1 MATTASPSVAPP
13 VVLSHRARMAVLGA
27 TLLGLFLASLDQTI
41 VGTALPRIVTD
52 LHGDS
57 LYTWVVTVYLLT
69 STITGPI
76 YGRLSDAYGRKPLL
90 MIGISLFL
98 VGSALSGLS
107 QNMTELISF
116 RALQGLGAGAL
127 FPISLAVIG
136 SAADIRVSS
145 APCSGS
151 ASSPVRSSAASSPTT

>member
-1 MATTASPSVAPP
+1 MTTAQGDSPMATTARTPAAAAVL
-13 VVLSHRARMAVLGA
+13 LSHRARMAVLGA

-57 LYTWVVTVYLLT
+57 LYTWVVTAYLLT

-76 YGRLSDAYGRKPLL
+76 YGKLSDAYGRKPLL
-90 MIGISLFL
+90 MIGITLFL

-107 QNMTELISF
+107 QSMTQLIAF
-116 RALQGLGAGAL
+116 RGLQGLGGGGLMVGAQA
-127 FPISLAVIG
+127 II
-136 SAADIRVSS
+136 ADVVS
-145 APCSGS
+145 P
-151 ASSPVRSSAASSPTT
+151 R